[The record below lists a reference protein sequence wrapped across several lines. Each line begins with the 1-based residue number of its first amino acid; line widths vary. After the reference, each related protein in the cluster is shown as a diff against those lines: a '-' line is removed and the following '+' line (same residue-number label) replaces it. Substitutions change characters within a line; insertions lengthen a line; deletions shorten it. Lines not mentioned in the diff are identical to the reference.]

1 MSKPERKKWSAQE
14 KVLILREHLID
25 QVPSP
30 TICERYGIAPSM
42 LYRWQK
48 QFFENGAAAFNGP
61 QIRNGERKLQAKIDK
76 LEDVVKRKNEVIAEI
91 SEEYVQVKKE
101 LGGL

>member
-1 MSKPERKKWSAQE
+1 MAKSERKKWSAQE
-14 KVLILREHLID
+14 KVAILREHLVEQD
-25 QVPSP
+25 PSP
-30 TICERYGIAPSM
+30 TVCERHGIAPSM

-76 LEDVVKRKNEVIAEI
+76 LEDEVQRKNEVIAEI
-91 SEEYVQVKKE
+91 SQEYVQVKKA